1 MEKVLDYPYPEEL
14 FDADGY
20 PTDEALSYIR
30 NWGSEKNEEKNELVF
45 GKFFSSS
52 NTSELIEYVK
62 SLWNY
67 GDYAY
72 KEEDGLFELHTL
84 GWSGNESIVYELKN
98 TILWMMKL
106 RAHQVGG
113 HYYFK
118 IDKDSDYDWEVT
130 KVKKD

>member
-1 MEKVLDYPYPEEL
+1 MEEKLDYPYPEEL
-14 FDADGY
+14 FDVDGY
-20 PTDEALSYIR
+20 PTEEALNYIR

-72 KEEDGLFELHTL
+72 KEEDGLFELHTF

-106 RAHQVGG
+106 RVHQTGG

-118 IDKDSDYDWEVT
+118 LDKDSDYDWEVT